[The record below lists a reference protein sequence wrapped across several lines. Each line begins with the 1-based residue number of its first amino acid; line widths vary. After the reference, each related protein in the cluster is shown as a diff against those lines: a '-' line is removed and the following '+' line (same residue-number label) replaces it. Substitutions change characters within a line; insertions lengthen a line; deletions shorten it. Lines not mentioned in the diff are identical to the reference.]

1 MNIIGIAAPKGGGK
15 DTAADYLIKC
25 MPWRKK
31 VSFADPLKTMLQVG
45 LDLSEAQL
53 WGDLKEEV
61 DPRYGVTP
69 RYLMQTL
76 GTEWGRDMV
85 KNDLWV
91 EAAKTLYAGEQI
103 VIADVRNVPG
113 NVEAK
118 YVRDNGL
125 LIHVV
130 GRTEY
135 TGEHI
140 SETAIPFEPGDGVIS
155 NTGSLEDLYK
165 EMIPLV
171 DALTCWE

>member
-1 MNIIGIAAPKGGGK
+1 MRIIGMAAPKFGGK

-31 VSFADPLKTMLQVG
+31 VSFADPIKTMLQIG

-91 EAAKTLYAGEQI
+91 QAAKTLYAGENI
-103 VIADVRNVPG
+103 IIADVRNVPG
-113 NVEAK
+113 NVEAQ
-118 YVRDNGL
+118 YVRDNGV
-125 LIHVV
+125 LIHLI
-130 GRTEY
+130 GRTQY
-135 TGEHI
+135 SNEHI
-140 SETAIPFEPGDGVIS
+140 SETEIPRESGDIVVR

-165 EMIPLV
+165 ELTPIV
-171 DALTCWE
+171 DAFTSWV